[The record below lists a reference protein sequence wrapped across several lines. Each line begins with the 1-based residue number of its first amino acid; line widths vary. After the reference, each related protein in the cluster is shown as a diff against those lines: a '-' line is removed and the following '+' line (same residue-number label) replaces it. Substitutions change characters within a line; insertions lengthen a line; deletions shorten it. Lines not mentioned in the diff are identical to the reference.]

1 MKLWNKLLHLGI
13 DEGLPYAQ
21 SREVKTINSINGFS
35 AITLIILVVIN
46 LIGKKYFPA
55 FVELMA
61 IFLGTGLVYF
71 FHYKRKYFSAKITL
85 FAYTTSLCII
95 IAFFAIVNHHKV
107 NTELILFAIAL
118 SAIMYFKG
126 KTKHLVFWGSAT
138 AYYVIIFTK
147 HLYWQVNSNYNFVF
161 ECVNAFVTF
170 WAIYLVANRFKQYFL
185 EYEQIILEKNTELSD
200 LNQQKDKLFSIIAHD
215 LRSPLSSLNQILSML
230 SEGNLTKKEFEMLI
244 EKISKN
250 SGYTSELLDN
260 LLHWAGSQIKGF
272 KVNRVEFNIE
282 KVIEEKIA
290 LALPLYNVKNIT
302 VVNAVNHNTM
312 VFADI
317 NMINIVL
324 RNLLS
329 NAIKFSRSN
338 TTITVNAYKENE
350 FVYVEVIDEGIG
362 ISKEEQKLLFNN
374 ISYTK
379 PGTANEKGTGIGLP
393 LCKEFVEKNGGA
405 ISVESQLGK
414 GSTFTFTLP
423 AA

>member
-1 MKLWNKLLHLGI
+1 
-13 DEGLPYAQ
+13 
-21 SREVKTINSINGFS
+21 
-35 AITLIILVVIN
+35 
-46 LIGKKYFPA
+46 
-55 FVELMA
+55 
-61 IFLGTGLVYF
+61 
-71 FHYKRKYFSAKITL
+71 
-85 FAYTTSLCII
+85 
-95 IAFFAIVNHHKV
+95 
-107 NTELILFAIAL
+107 
-118 SAIMYFKG
+118 
-126 KTKHLVFWGSAT
+126 
-138 AYYVIIFTK
+138 
-147 HLYWQVNSNYNFVF
+147 
-161 ECVNAFVTF
+161 
-170 WAIYLVANRFKQYFL
+170 
-185 EYEQIILEKNTELSD
+185 
-200 LNQQKDKLFSIIAHD
+200 
-215 LRSPLSSLNQILSML
+215 ML

-272 KVNRVEFNIE
+272 KVIRVEFNIE
-282 KVIEEKIA
+282 KVVEEKIA

-350 FVYVEVIDEGIG
+350 FVYVEVIDKGIG

-374 ISYTK
+374 ISYTN

-405 ISVESQLGK
+405 ISVKSQLGK

>member
-1 MKLWNKLLHLGI
+1 
-13 DEGLPYAQ
+13 
-21 SREVKTINSINGFS
+21 
-35 AITLIILVVIN
+35 
-46 LIGKKYFPA
+46 
-55 FVELMA
+55 
-61 IFLGTGLVYF
+61 
-71 FHYKRKYFSAKITL
+71 
-85 FAYTTSLCII
+85 
-95 IAFFAIVNHHKV
+95 
-107 NTELILFAIAL
+107 
-118 SAIMYFKG
+118 MYFKG